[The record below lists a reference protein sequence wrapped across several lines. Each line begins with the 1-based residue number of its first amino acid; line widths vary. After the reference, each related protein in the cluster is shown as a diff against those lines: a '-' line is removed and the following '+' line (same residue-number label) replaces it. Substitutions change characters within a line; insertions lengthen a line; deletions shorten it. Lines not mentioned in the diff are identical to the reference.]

1 MRKSG
6 QATLLGLS
14 AVLILIT
21 AAFAAVPQTINYQGY
36 LKGSSGA
43 PVNSATNM
51 VFSLYSTTSGVRPVW
66 GSGTVSI
73 TPANGIYSVELGK
86 SPQPAL
92 GIAFNRPYWLG
103 ITAGTDP
110 EMRPLQPLT
119 SVPYALHAVESEI
132 VPDGSIT
139 AAKLADS
146 SVSAVK
152 LADGSITA
160 AKLDTAYVKKAGDT
174 MTGVLAL
181 PVNGLAVGTNQLVVN
196 NGNVGI
202 GTTTTPARLS
212 LAATSGF
219 MADYGSSS
227 TWGVLRFLEGPTVRS
242 YLGYGDTGGFMVNS
256 LADSSGFYAVTGG
269 LHLTANVD
277 ATKGITVTPTG
288 NIGVGTTAP
297 AARMHLKGNSY
308 PDSFMFLD
316 TTAAAQDSGLRFLEN
331 GVTKSH
337 LYWST
342 ATQTLK
348 LQGSGASG
356 LDITTTGNIGIG
368 TATPSAKFS
377 VSGTGGFISDFASTS
392 TWGILRFLEG
402 ATTRTYLGYGDT
414 GGFLTNSTADSS
426 GLRAVT
432 GSLHLTANTDATRG
446 ITITSAGNAGMGTT
460 TPAAR
465 FHLKGNSYPDSF
477 IFLDTTAAAQD
488 SGLRFL
494 ENGVTKSHLFWL
506 SSAQTLALRGSGY
519 LGLDIAANGNV
530 GVGTTAPAEKMHV
543 WGDFLRVEG
552 GGSERA
558 YIGGDGAGGDVQI
571 GSMNAAIT
579 NVAMYNTAT
588 NTYMSVYLKN
598 VHVMGG
604 ADLAEPFNTVDAN
617 KPEPGMVMAI
627 DSNNPGQLL
636 LAETAYDTKV
646 AGIVSGA
653 NGISAGMTMS
663 QEGTL
668 ASGSVPVALSGRVY
682 AWADAS
688 YGAITPG
695 DLLTTSDTPGHAMKV
710 ADHGRAQGAIIGK
723 AMSKLSEGKGL
734 VLVLVTLQ

>member
-1 MRKSG
+1 
-6 QATLLGLS
+6 ATLLGLS

-73 TPANGIYSVELGK
+73 TPVNGIYSVELGK
-86 SPQPAL
+86 SPQPVL
-92 GIAFNRPYWLG
+92 GIAFNRSYWLG
-103 ITAGTDP
+103 VKAGTDP

-119 SVPYALHAVESEI
+119 SVPYALHAVEAEM
-132 VPDGSIT
+132 VPDGSVT
-139 AAKLADS
+139 S
-146 SVSAVK
+146 TK

-174 MTGVLAL
+174 MTGAL
-181 PVNGLAVGTNQLVVN
+181 ILPANALVAGTNQLVTSS
-196 NGNVGI
+196 GNVGI
-202 GTTTTPARLS
+202 GTATPAAKLS
-212 LAATSGF
+212 VSTTSGF
-219 MADYGSSS
+219 FGDYIASGS
-227 TWGVLRFLEGPTVRS
+227 WGVMRLMEGPTIRA
-242 YLGYGDTGGFMVNS
+242 YLGYGDPGGFLLNS
-256 LADSSGFYAVTGG
+256 VPDSSGFYAVTGG

-288 NIGVGTTAP
+288 NIGIGTTAP
-297 AARMHLKGNSY
+297 SYKMHVIETTPSNDSPGVYGEHAVTDNYGVGVTGKGGWKGVSGIVAGTGGGGYIGVQGNATTSNSAGSTYGGYFTASGGANNYGIYASSSKHYLQGNVGLGTTAPGARLHLKGAGF
-308 PDSFMFLD
+308 PDSFIYLD
-316 TTAAAQDSGLRFLEN
+316 TTGAGQDSGLRFYEN
-331 GVTKSH
+331 GAVKSH
-337 LYWST
+337 LYWSSP
-342 ATQTLK
+342 TQNLK
-348 LQGSGASG
+348 LYGNGASG
-356 LDITTTGNIGIG
+356 LDVAATGNVGIG
-368 TATPSAKFS
+368 T
-377 VSGTGGFISDFASTS
+377 GT
-392 TWGILRFLEG
+392 
-402 ATTRTYLGYGDT
+402 
-414 GGFLTNSTADSS
+414 
-426 GLRAVT
+426 
-432 GSLHLTANTDATRG
+432 
-446 ITITSAGNAGMGTT
+446 
-460 TPAAR
+460 
-465 FHLKGNSYPDSF
+465 
-477 IFLDTTAAAQD
+477 
-488 SGLRFL
+488 
-494 ENGVTKSHLFWL
+494 
-506 SSAQTLALRGSGY
+506 
-519 LGLDIAANGNV
+519 
-530 GVGTTAPAEKMHV
+530 PAEKLHV
-543 WGDFLRVEG
+543 WGNYLRVEG

-571 GSMNAAIT
+571 GSMNAGIT

-604 ADLAEPFNTVDAN
+604 ADLAEPFNSVDAN
-617 KPEPGMVMAI
+617 KLEPGMVVTI
-627 DSNNPGQLL
+627 DAENPGQLV
-636 LAETAYDTKV
+636 LAEAAYDKKV

-663 QEGTL
+663 QEGTP
-668 ASGSVPVALSGRVY
+668 ASGSVPVALTGRVY

-710 ADHGRAQGAIIGK
+710 TDHGRAQGAIIGK

>member
-1 MRKSG
+1 MKKSG

-43 PVNSATNM
+43 PVNSTTNM

-73 TPANGIYSVELGK
+73 TPVNGIYSVELGK
-86 SPQPAL
+86 SPQPVL

-103 ITAGTDP
+103 VKAGTDP

-119 SVPYALHAVESEI
+119 SVPYALHAVEAEM
-132 VPDGSIT
+132 VPDGSVT
-139 AAKLADS
+139 S
-146 SVSAVK
+146 TK

-174 MTGVLAL
+174 MTGTLILPANAL
-181 PVNGLAVGTNQLVVN
+181 VAGTNQLVTSS
-196 NGNVGI
+196 GNVGI
-202 GTTTTPARLS
+202 GTATPAAKLS
-212 LAATSGF
+212 VSTTSGF
-219 MADYGSSS
+219 FGDYIASGS
-227 TWGVLRFLEGPTVRS
+227 WGVMRLMEGPTIRA
-242 YLGYGDTGGFMVNS
+242 YLGYGDPGGFLLNS
-256 LADSSGFYAVTGG
+256 VPDSSGFYAVTGG

-288 NIGVGTTAP
+288 NIGIGTTAP

-331 GVTKSH
+331 GATKSH
-337 LYWST
+337 LYWSA

-356 LDITTTGNIGIG
+356 LDITTTGNVGIG
-368 TATPSAKFS
+368 TATPSAKLS
-377 VSGTGGFISDFASTS
+377 VSATGGYISDFASTN

-432 GSLHLTANTDATRG
+432 GSLHLTANTDATKG

-460 TPAAR
+460 TPGAR
-465 FHLKGNSYPDSF
+465 FHLKGNNYPDSF
-477 IFLDTTAAAQD
+477 MFLDTTAAAQD

-506 SSAQTLALRGSGY
+506 ASAQTLALRGSGY

-558 YIGGDGAGGDVQI
+558 YIGGDGAGGDVQV
-571 GSMNAAIT
+571 GSMNAGIT

-617 KPEPGMVMAI
+617 KLEPGMVMAI
-627 DSNNPGQLL
+627 DSDNPGQLL
-636 LAETAYDTKV
+636 LAESAYDTKV

-663 QEGTL
+663 QEGTP
-668 ASGSVPVALSGRVY
+668 ASGSVPVALTGRVY

-710 ADHGRAQGAIIGK
+710 TDHGRAQGAIIGK

>member
-6 QATLLGLS
+6 HATLLGLS

-73 TPANGIYSVELGK
+73 TPVNGIYSVELGK
-86 SPQPAL
+86 SPQPVL
-92 GIAFNRPYWLG
+92 GIAFNRSYWLG
-103 ITAGTDP
+103 VKAGTDP

-119 SVPYALHAVESEI
+119 SVPYALHAVEAEM
-132 VPDGSIT
+132 VPDGSVT
-139 AAKLADS
+139 S
-146 SVSAVK
+146 TK

-174 MTGVLAL
+174 MTGAL
-181 PVNGLAVGTNQLVVN
+181 ILPANALVAGTNQLVTSS
-196 NGNVGI
+196 GNVGI
-202 GTTTTPARLS
+202 GTATPAAKLS
-212 LAATSGF
+212 VSTTSGF
-219 MADYGSSS
+219 FGDYIASGS
-227 TWGVLRFLEGPTVRS
+227 WGVMRLMEGPTIRA
-242 YLGYGDTGGFMVNS
+242 YLGYGDPGGFLLNS
-256 LADSSGFYAVTGG
+256 VPDSSGFYAVTGG

-288 NIGVGTTAP
+288 NIGIGTTAP
-297 AARMHLKGNSY
+297 SYKMHVIETTPSNDSPGVYGEHAVTDNYGVGVTGKGGWKGVSGIVAGTGGGGYIGVQGNATTSNSAGSTYGGYFTASGGANNYGIYASSSKHYLQGNVGLGTTAPGARLHLKGAGF
-308 PDSFMFLD
+308 PDSFIYLD
-316 TTAAAQDSGLRFLEN
+316 TTGAGQDSGLRFYEN
-331 GVTKSH
+331 GAVKSH
-337 LYWST
+337 LYWSSP
-342 ATQTLK
+342 TQNLK
-348 LQGSGASG
+348 LYGNGASG
-356 LDITTTGNIGIG
+356 LDVAATGNVGIG
-368 TATPSAKFS
+368 T
-377 VSGTGGFISDFASTS
+377 GT
-392 TWGILRFLEG
+392 
-402 ATTRTYLGYGDT
+402 
-414 GGFLTNSTADSS
+414 
-426 GLRAVT
+426 
-432 GSLHLTANTDATRG
+432 
-446 ITITSAGNAGMGTT
+446 
-460 TPAAR
+460 
-465 FHLKGNSYPDSF
+465 
-477 IFLDTTAAAQD
+477 
-488 SGLRFL
+488 
-494 ENGVTKSHLFWL
+494 
-506 SSAQTLALRGSGY
+506 
-519 LGLDIAANGNV
+519 
-530 GVGTTAPAEKMHV
+530 PAEKLHV
-543 WGDFLRVEG
+543 WGNYLRVEG

-571 GSMNAAIT
+571 GSMNAGIT

-604 ADLAEPFNTVDAN
+604 ADLAEPFNSVDAN
-617 KPEPGMVMAI
+617 KLEPGMVVTI
-627 DSNNPGQLL
+627 DAENPGQLV
-636 LAETAYDTKV
+636 LAEAAYDKKV

-663 QEGTL
+663 QEGTP
-668 ASGSVPVALSGRVY
+668 ASGSVPVALTGRVY

-710 ADHGRAQGAIIGK
+710 TDHGRAQGAIIGK